1 MSFDVDDELM
11 YDYVVVFVDVVHA
24 IEAIDDE
31 LTIQVLSLVEQ
42 MDDSTIDHHAVWFVW
57 MHLYLLRKKRK
68 RRFDGFFSL
77 FDYVSKDD
85 NYAK

>member
-42 MDDSTIDHHAVWFVW
+42 MDDSTIDHHAVWFV
-57 MHLYLLRKKRK
+57 
-68 RRFDGFFSL
+68 
-77 FDYVSKDD
+77 
-85 NYAK
+85 